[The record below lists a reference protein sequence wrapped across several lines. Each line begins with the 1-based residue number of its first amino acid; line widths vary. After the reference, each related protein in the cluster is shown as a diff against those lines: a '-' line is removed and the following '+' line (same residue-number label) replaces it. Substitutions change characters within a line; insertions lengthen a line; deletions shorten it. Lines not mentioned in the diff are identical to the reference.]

1 MAKQKTEKED
11 GLKVVVRNRKAR
23 YDYEIVDT
31 LEAGLVLVGSE
42 VKSLRAGK
50 VSLSDAYA
58 SPKGNE
64 LYLVN
69 LHISPYDKATGEPHE
84 PLRSRKLLLHKRQI
98 RRLLV
103 KIQER
108 GFTLIP
114 LQIHFRDGRAKVE
127 IALARGKRRYDK
139 RDAIAKRDAQR
150 DLERLRAARERD

>member
-84 PLRSRKLLLHKRQI
+84 PLRSRKLLLHKRQRHRKGEWLYSKSFPKLVWYRI
-98 RRLLV
+98 RYSA
-103 KIQER
+103 Q
-108 GFTLIP
+108 P
-114 LQIHFRDGRAKVE
+114 
-127 IALARGKRRYDK
+127 ALYVRPGKPGKARSCST
-139 RDAIAKRDAQR
+139 A
-150 DLERLRAARERD
+150 L